1 MIKQDK
7 PQPSARLQTRKE
19 TKSRRSSM
27 VIKVLSF
34 NIQKNKLSKNKK
46 FYLKT
51 LFTEAKY
58 YYNYLIYLSQQY
70 ITDNYGNTV
79 YPHNLFE
86 FNTKSNQILVYEHS
100 TNSYLPYELK
110 FLSSQVKQELL
121 KKIQSSIK
129 SLSKAKSKG
138 RKIGQLKFKSFVN
151 IPFKQFNNS
160 FYLSDNAKK
169 LSLQGNKKSSF
180 HLVRNKNLTKLSK
193 ELNLNHNGQISL
205 KKLID
210 LKIIEIANAE
220 LASSYNKDTY
230 SFNLTVYVNPQYLK
244 TANLFQGTKLS
255 QEHKELIS
263 QLTLGLDAGIASE
276 QTINIGETYASISI
290 NSRNPVHKSQAD
302 KLKKLKHY
310 QRKLNRHIAKSKKYK
325 KLNSNNKN
333 NIIRNNDKGFY
344 TGKFKELKQQI
355 NCIQDNLNNHK
366 TDSIAKITSIY
377 DLFAQITFQDEMVK
391 SWHKNKKMKFS
402 SPIQKGILGK
412 VYAKLKNN
420 YDNENNQTIIN
431 GKIHYKY
438 QKLSRSLRTTK
449 TCICGNVN
457 KDITLKDRVYVCS
470 QCGYE
475 NDRDTHSSYMINH
488 TLNHIKFKK
497 IKLNNIEYQQEEA
510 LGCGIQSKDLDN
522 GKNLILDS
530 NLGQTITSAK
540 TEQAFNIL
548 SSKLKSNNLFI
559 KFNDYSMDKFNQE
572 VSSFRAR

>member
-7 PQPSARLQTRKE
+7 YQPKSSDRIQTRKE
-19 TKSRRSSM
+19 TQSRRSSM

-34 NIQKNKLSKNKK
+34 NIQKNKLSQNKK
-46 FYLKT
+46 YYLKS
-51 LFTEAKY
+51 LFLEAKY

-70 ITDNYGNTV
+70 ITDNYGNTL

-151 IPFKQFNNS
+151 LPFKQFNNS

-169 LSLQGNKKSSF
+169 LALQGNKKSSF

-193 ELNLNHNGQISL
+193 ELKLQDKNQISL

-220 LASSYNKDTY
+220 LASSYKKDNY
-230 SFNLTVYVNPQYLK
+230 KFNLTVYFNPQYLK
-244 TANLFQGTKLS
+244 KANLFQGTKLS
-255 QEHKELIS
+255 VTEHALIS

-290 NSRNPVHKSQAD
+290 NSRNPILKSQAD

-310 QRKLNRHIAKSKKYK
+310 QRKLNRHISKSKKSK
-325 KLNSNNKN
+325 ANNKS
-333 NIIRNNDKGFY
+333 IRNNSTGFY
-344 TGKFKELKQQI
+344 TRKFKELKQQI
-355 NCIQDNLNNHK
+355 NSIQDNLNNHK

-377 DLFAQITFQDEMVK
+377 DLFARITFQDEMVK

-431 GKIHYKY
+431 GKTHYKY

-449 TCICGNVN
+449 TCVCANVN
-457 KDITLKDRVYVCS
+457 QDITLKDRVYVCS
-470 QCGYE
+470 QCGYV
-475 NDRDTHSSYMINH
+475 NDRDTHSSYMINN
-488 TLNHIKFKK
+488 TLNH
-497 IKLNNIEYQQEEA
+497 IKLNNIEYQQENQ
-510 LGCGIQSKDLDN
+510 LGCGMQSKDLDN
-522 GKNLILDS
+522 GKNLILNS

-540 TEQAFNIL
+540 TEQVFNIL

-559 KFNDYSMDKFNQE
+559 KLNFHKTLMDKSNQE
-572 VSSFRAR
+572 ASSFRAR

>member
-7 PQPSARLQTRKE
+7 PKPSDRIQTRKE

-34 NIQKNKLSKNKK
+34 NIQKNKLSKDKK

-51 LFTEAKY
+51 LFLEAKY
-58 YYNYLIYLSQQY
+58 YYNYLIYLSQQSV
-70 ITDNYGNTV
+70 TDNYGNTV
-79 YPHNLFE
+79 YPYNLFE
-86 FNTKSNQILVYEHS
+86 FNTKSNQILVYENS
-100 TNSYLPYELK
+100 SNSYLPYELK

-138 RKIGQLKFKSFVN
+138 RKIGHLKFKSFVN
-151 IPFKQFNNS
+151 LPLKQFNNS
-160 FYLSDNAKK
+160 FYLSDNGKK

-180 HLVRNKNLTKLSK
+180 HLVRNKNLTQLSK
-193 ELNLNHNGQISL
+193 ELNLNFNGQISL

-210 LKIIEIANAE
+210 LNIIEIANAE
-220 LASSYNKDTY
+220 LASSYKKDTY
-230 SFNLTVYVNPQYLK
+230 KFNLTVYFNPQYLK
-244 TANLFQGTKLS
+244 KANLFQGTKLS
-255 QEHKELIS
+255 QEDTSLIS
-263 QLTLGLDAGIASE
+263 QLNLGLDAGIASE
-276 QTINIGETYASISI
+276 QTINIGETFSSISI
-290 NSRNPVHKSQAD
+290 NSRNPVNKAQSN

-310 QRKLNRHIAKSKKYK
+310 QRKLNRHITKSKKHK
-325 KLNSNNKN
+325 KLNKDNNK

-355 NCIQDNLNNHK
+355 NSIQDNLNNHK

-420 YDNENNQTIIN
+420 YDSENNQTINN
-431 GKIHYKY
+431 GKTHYKY
-438 QKLSRSLRTTK
+438 RKLSQSLRTTK
-449 TCICGNVN
+449 TCVCGNVN

-470 QCGYE
+470 QCGYV
-475 NDRDTHSSYMINH
+475 NDRDTHSSYIINH
-488 TLNHIKFKK
+488 TLNHI
-497 IKLNNIEYQQEEA
+497 EYQQEEV
-510 LGCGIQSKDLDN
+510 LGCGMQPKDWGLNKDLMLN
-522 GKNLILDS
+522 S

-540 TEQAFNIL
+540 TEQVFNIL
-548 SSKLKSNNLFI
+548 SSKLKSNNLSI
-559 KFNDYSMDKFNQE
+559 KLNNYITLIDKPNQE
-572 VSSFRAR
+572 ASDFSPR

>member
-7 PQPSARLQTRKE
+7 PSDRIQTRKE

-34 NIQKNKLSKNKK
+34 NIQKNKLSKDKK

-51 LFTEAKY
+51 LFLEAKY
-58 YYNYLIYLSQQY
+58 YYNYLIYLSQQSV
-70 ITDNYGNTV
+70 TDNYGNTV
-79 YPHNLFE
+79 YPYNLFE
-86 FNTKSNQILVYEHS
+86 FNTKSNQILVYENS
-100 TNSYLPYELK
+100 SNSYLPYELK

-129 SLSKAKSKG
+129 SLSKAKTKG
-138 RKIGQLKFKSFVN
+138 RKIGHLKFKSFVN
-151 IPFKQFNNS
+151 LPLKQFNNS
-160 FYLSDNAKK
+160 FYLSDNGKK

-180 HLVRNKNLTKLSK
+180 HLVRNKNLTQLSK
-193 ELNLNHNGQISL
+193 ELNLNFNGQISL

-210 LKIIEIANAE
+210 LNIIEIANAE
-220 LASSYNKDTY
+220 LASSYKKDTY
-230 SFNLTVYVNPQYLK
+230 FFNLTVYFNPQYLK
-244 TANLFQGTKLS
+244 KANLFQGTKLS
-255 QEHKELIS
+255 QEDTSLIS
-263 QLTLGLDAGIASE
+263 QLNLGLDAGIASE
-276 QTINIGETYASISI
+276 QTINIGETFSSISI
-290 NSRNPVHKSQAD
+290 NSRNPVNKAQSN

-310 QRKLNRHIAKSKKYK
+310 QRKLNRHIAKSKKHK
-325 KLNSNNKN
+325 KLNKDNNK

-355 NCIQDNLNNHK
+355 NSIQDNLNNHK

-420 YDNENNQTIIN
+420 YDSENNQTINN
-431 GKIHYKY
+431 GKTHYKY
-438 QKLSRSLRTTK
+438 RKLSQSLRTTK
-449 TCICGNVN
+449 TCVCGNVN

-470 QCGYE
+470 QCGYV
-475 NDRDTHSSYMINH
+475 NDRDTHSSYIINH
-488 TLNHIKFKK
+488 TLNHI
-497 IKLNNIEYQQEEA
+497 EYQQEEV
-510 LGCGIQSKDLDN
+510 LGCGMQPKDWVLNKDLMLN
-522 GKNLILDS
+522 S

-540 TEQAFNIL
+540 TEQVFNIL
-548 SSKLKSNNLFI
+548 SSKLKSNNLSI
-559 KFNDYSMDKFNQE
+559 KLNNYITLIDKPNQE
-572 VSSFRAR
+572 ASDFRPR

>member
-7 PQPSARLQTRKE
+7 PSDRIQTRKE

-46 FYLKT
+46 SYLKT
-51 LFTEAKY
+51 LFLEAKY
-58 YYNYLIYLSQQY
+58 YYNYLIYLSQQSV
-70 ITDNYGNTV
+70 TDNYGNTV
-79 YPHNLFE
+79 YPYNLFE
-86 FNTKSNQILVYEHS
+86 FNTKSNQILVYENS
-100 TNSYLPYELK
+100 SNSYLPYELK

-129 SLSKAKSKG
+129 SLFKAKSKG
-138 RKIGQLKFKSFVN
+138 RKIGHLKFKSFVN
-151 IPFKQFNNS
+151 LPLKQFNNS
-160 FYLSDNAKK
+160 FYLSDNGKK

-180 HLVRNKNLTKLSK
+180 HLVRNKNLTQLSK
-193 ELNLNHNGQISL
+193 ELNLNFNGQISL

-210 LKIIEIANAE
+210 LNIIEIANAE
-220 LASSYNKDTY
+220 LASSYKKDTY
-230 SFNLTVYVNPQYLK
+230 FFNLTVYFNPQYLK
-244 TANLFQGTKLS
+244 KANLFQGTKLS
-255 QEHKELIS
+255 QEDTSLIS
-263 QLTLGLDAGIASE
+263 QLNLGLDAGIASE
-276 QTINIGETYASISI
+276 QTINIGETFSSISI
-290 NSRNPVHKSQAD
+290 NSRNPVNKAQSN

-310 QRKLNRHIAKSKKYK
+310 QRKLNRHIAKSKKHK
-325 KLNSNNKN
+325 KLNKDNNK

-355 NCIQDNLNNHK
+355 NSIQDNLNNHK

-420 YDNENNQTIIN
+420 YDSENNQTINN
-431 GKIHYKY
+431 GKTHYKY
-438 QKLSRSLRTTK
+438 RKLSQSLRTTK
-449 TCICGNVN
+449 TCVCGTVN

-470 QCGYE
+470 QCGYV
-475 NDRDTHSSYMINH
+475 NDRDTHSSYIINH
-488 TLNHIKFKK
+488 TLNHI
-497 IKLNNIEYQQEEA
+497 EYQQEEV
-510 LGCGIQSKDLDN
+510 LGCGMQPKDWGLNKDLMLN
-522 GKNLILDS
+522 S

-540 TEQAFNIL
+540 TEQVFNIL
-548 SSKLKSNNLFI
+548 SSKLKSNNLSI
-559 KFNDYSMDKFNQE
+559 KLNNYITLIDKPNQE
-572 VSSFRAR
+572 ASDFRPR

>member
-7 PQPSARLQTRKE
+7 PSDRIQTRKE

-34 NIQKNKLSKNKK
+34 NIQKNKLSKDKK

-51 LFTEAKY
+51 LFLEAKY
-58 YYNYLIYLSQQY
+58 YYNYLIYLSQQSV
-70 ITDNYGNTV
+70 TDNYGNTV
-79 YPHNLFE
+79 YPYNLFE
-86 FNTKSNQILVYEHS
+86 FNTKSNQILVYENS
-100 TNSYLPYELK
+100 SNSYLPYELK

-129 SLSKAKSKG
+129 SLSKAKTKG
-138 RKIGQLKFKSFVN
+138 RKIGHLKFKSFVN
-151 IPFKQFNNS
+151 LPLKQFNNS
-160 FYLSDNAKK
+160 FYLSDNGKK

-180 HLVRNKNLTKLSK
+180 HLVRNKNLTQLSK
-193 ELNLNHNGQISL
+193 ELNLNFNGQISL

-210 LKIIEIANAE
+210 LNIIEIANAE
-220 LASSYNKDTY
+220 LASSYKKDTY
-230 SFNLTVYVNPQYLK
+230 FFNLTVYFNPQYLK
-244 TANLFQGTKLS
+244 KANLFQGTKLS
-255 QEHKELIS
+255 QEDTSLIS
-263 QLTLGLDAGIASE
+263 QLNLGLDAGIASE
-276 QTINIGETYASISI
+276 QTINIGETFSSISI
-290 NSRNPVHKSQAD
+290 NSRNPVNKAQSN

-310 QRKLNRHIAKSKKYK
+310 QRKLNRHIAKSKKHK
-325 KLNSNNKN
+325 KLNKDNNK

-355 NCIQDNLNNHK
+355 NSIQDNLNNHK

-420 YDNENNQTIIN
+420 YDSENNQTINN
-431 GKIHYKY
+431 GKTHYKY
-438 QKLSRSLRTTK
+438 RKLSQSLRTTK
-449 TCICGNVN
+449 TCVCGNVN

-470 QCGYE
+470 QCGYV
-475 NDRDTHSSYMINH
+475 NDRDTHSSYIINH
-488 TLNHIKFKK
+488 TLNHI
-497 IKLNNIEYQQEEA
+497 EYQQEEV
-510 LGCGIQSKDLDN
+510 LGCGMQPKDWVLNKDLMLN
-522 GKNLILDS
+522 S

-548 SSKLKSNNLFI
+548 SSKLKSNNLSI
-559 KFNDYSMDKFNQE
+559 KLNNYITLMDKPNQE
-572 VSSFRAR
+572 ASDFRPR

>member
-7 PQPSARLQTRKE
+7 PSDRIQTRKE

-34 NIQKNKLSKNKK
+34 NIQKNKLSKDKK

-51 LFTEAKY
+51 LFLEAKY
-58 YYNYLIYLSQQY
+58 YYNYLIYLSQQSV
-70 ITDNYGNTV
+70 TDNYGNTV
-79 YPHNLFE
+79 YPNNLFD

-100 TNSYLPYELK
+100 SNSYLPYELK

-129 SLSKAKSKG
+129 SLSKAKTKG

-151 IPFKQFNNS
+151 LPFKQFNNS

-180 HLVRNKNLTKLSK
+180 HLVRNKNLSQLSK
-193 ELNLNHNGQISL
+193 ELKLQDKNQISL

-220 LASSYNKDTY
+220 LASSYKKDNY
-230 SFNLTVYVNPQYLK
+230 KFNLTVYFNPQYLK
-244 TANLFQGTKLS
+244 KANLFQGTKLS
-255 QEHKELIS
+255 VTDHALIS

-290 NSRNPVHKSQAD
+290 NSRNPVNKAQSN

-310 QRKLNRHIAKSKKYK
+310 QRKLNRHIAKSKKHK
-325 KLNSNNKN
+325 KLNKDNNKN
-333 NIIRNNDKGFY
+333 NIRNNDKGFY

-355 NCIQDNLNNHK
+355 NFIQDNLNNHK

-377 DLFAQITFQDEMVK
+377 DLFAKITFQDEMVK

-431 GKIHYKY
+431 GKTHYKY

-449 TCICGNVN
+449 TCVCGNVN
-457 KDITLKDRVYVCS
+457 QDITLKDRVYVCS

-475 NDRDTHSSYMINH
+475 NDRDTHSSYMINN
-488 TLNHIKFKK
+488 TLNHIEYNLKDNTN
-497 IKLNNIEYQQEEA
+497 LEYQQEEA
-510 LGCGIQSKDLDN
+510 LGCGMQSKDWDLKKD
-522 GKNLILDS
+522 LILNS

-540 TEQAFNIL
+540 TEQVFNIL

-559 KFNDYSMDKFNQE
+559 KLNNYSMDKSNQE
-572 VSSFRAR
+572 ASSFRAR

>member
-7 PQPSARLQTRKE
+7 PSDRIQTRKE

-34 NIQKNKLSKNKK
+34 NIQKNKLSKDKK

-51 LFTEAKY
+51 LFLEAKY
-58 YYNYLIYLSQQY
+58 YYNYLIYLSQQSV
-70 ITDNYGNTV
+70 TDNYGNTV
-79 YPHNLFE
+79 YPYNLFE
-86 FNTKSNQILVYEHS
+86 FNTKSNQILVYENS
-100 TNSYLPYELK
+100 SNSYLPYELK

-129 SLSKAKSKG
+129 SLSKAKTKG
-138 RKIGQLKFKSFVN
+138 RKIGHLKFKSFVN
-151 IPFKQFNNS
+151 LPLKQFNNS
-160 FYLSDNAKK
+160 FYLSDNGKK

-180 HLVRNKNLTKLSK
+180 HLVRNKNLTQLSK
-193 ELNLNHNGQISL
+193 ELNLNFNGQISL

-220 LASSYNKDTY
+220 LASSYKKDTY
-230 SFNLTVYVNPQYLK
+230 FFNLTVYFNPQYLK
-244 TANLFQGTKLS
+244 KANLFQGTKLS
-255 QEHKELIS
+255 QEDTSLIS
-263 QLTLGLDAGIASE
+263 QLNLGLDAGIASE
-276 QTINIGETYASISI
+276 QTINIGETFSSISI
-290 NSRNPVHKSQAD
+290 NSRNPVNKAQSN

-310 QRKLNRHIAKSKKYK
+310 QRKLNRHIAKSKKHK
-325 KLNSNNKN
+325 KLNKDNNK

-355 NCIQDNLNNHK
+355 NSIQDNLNNHK

-420 YDNENNQTIIN
+420 YDSENNQTINN
-431 GKIHYKY
+431 GKTHYKY
-438 QKLSRSLRTTK
+438 RKLSQSLRTTK
-449 TCICGNVN
+449 TCVCGNVN

-470 QCGYE
+470 QCGYV
-475 NDRDTHSSYMINH
+475 NDRDTHSSYIINH
-488 TLNHIKFKK
+488 TLNHI
-497 IKLNNIEYQQEEA
+497 EYQQEEV
-510 LGCGIQSKDLDN
+510 LGCGMQPKDWGLNKDL
-522 GKNLILDS
+522 ILNS

-540 TEQAFNIL
+540 TEQVFNIL
-548 SSKLKSNNLFI
+548 SSKLKSNNLSI
-559 KFNDYSMDKFNQE
+559 KLNNYITLIDKPNQE
-572 VSSFRAR
+572 ASDFRPR

>member
-7 PQPSARLQTRKE
+7 PSDRIQTRKE

-46 FYLKT
+46 SYLKT
-51 LFTEAKY
+51 LFLEAKY
-58 YYNYLIYLSQQY
+58 YYNYLIYLSQQSV
-70 ITDNYGNTV
+70 TDNYGNTV
-79 YPHNLFE
+79 YPYNLFE
-86 FNTKSNQILVYEHS
+86 FNTKSNQILVYENS
-100 TNSYLPYELK
+100 SNSYLPYELK

-129 SLSKAKSKG
+129 SLSKAKTKG
-138 RKIGQLKFKSFVN
+138 RKIGHLKFKSFVN
-151 IPFKQFNNS
+151 LPLKQFNNS
-160 FYLSDNAKK
+160 FYLSDNGKK

-180 HLVRNKNLTKLSK
+180 HLVRNKNLTQLSK
-193 ELNLNHNGQISL
+193 ELNLNFNSQISL

-210 LKIIEIANAE
+210 LNIIEIANAE
-220 LASSYNKDTY
+220 LASSYKKDTY
-230 SFNLTVYVNPQYLK
+230 KFNLTVYFNPQYLK
-244 TANLFQGTKLS
+244 KANLFQGTKLS
-255 QEHKELIS
+255 QEDTSLIS
-263 QLTLGLDAGIASE
+263 QLNLGLDAGIASE
-276 QTINIGETYASISI
+276 QTINIGETFSSISI
-290 NSRNPVHKSQAD
+290 NSRNPVNKAQSN

-310 QRKLNRHIAKSKKYK
+310 QRKLNRHIAKSKKHK
-325 KLNSNNKN
+325 KLNKDNNK

-355 NCIQDNLNNHK
+355 NSIQDNLNNHK

-420 YDNENNQTIIN
+420 YDSENNQTINN
-431 GKIHYKY
+431 GKTHYKY
-438 QKLSRSLRTTK
+438 RKLSQSLRTTK
-449 TCICGNVN
+449 TCVCGNVN

-470 QCGYE
+470 QCGYV
-475 NDRDTHSSYMINH
+475 NDRDTHSSYIINH
-488 TLNHIKFKK
+488 TLNHI
-497 IKLNNIEYQQEEA
+497 EYQQEEV
-510 LGCGIQSKDLDN
+510 LGCGMQPKDWGLNKDLMLN
-522 GKNLILDS
+522 S

-540 TEQAFNIL
+540 TEQVFNIL
-548 SSKLKSNNLFI
+548 SSKLKSNNLSI
-559 KFNDYSMDKFNQE
+559 KLNNYITLIDKPNQE
-572 VSSFRAR
+572 ASDFRPR

>member
-7 PQPSARLQTRKE
+7 PSDRIQTRKE

-34 NIQKNKLSKNKK
+34 NIQKNKLSKDKK

-51 LFTEAKY
+51 LFLEAKY
-58 YYNYLIYLSQQY
+58 YYNYLIYLSQQSV
-70 ITDNYGNTV
+70 TDNYGNTV
-79 YPHNLFE
+79 YPYNLFE
-86 FNTKSNQILVYEHS
+86 FNTKSNQILVYENS
-100 TNSYLPYELK
+100 SNSYLPYELK

-138 RKIGQLKFKSFVN
+138 RKIGHLKFKSFVN
-151 IPFKQFNNS
+151 LPLKQFNNS
-160 FYLSDNAKK
+160 FYLSDNGKK

-180 HLVRNKNLTKLSK
+180 HLVRNKNLTQLSK
-193 ELNLNHNGQISL
+193 ELNLNFNGQISL

-220 LASSYNKDTY
+220 LASSYKKDTY
-230 SFNLTVYVNPQYLK
+230 FFNLTVYFNPQYLK
-244 TANLFQGTKLS
+244 KANLFQGTKLS
-255 QEHKELIS
+255 QEDTSLIS
-263 QLTLGLDAGIASE
+263 QLNLGLDAGIASE
-276 QTINIGETYASISI
+276 QTINIGETFSSISI
-290 NSRNPVHKSQAD
+290 NSRNPVNKAQSN

-310 QRKLNRHIAKSKKYK
+310 QRKLNRHIAKSKKHK
-325 KLNSNNKN
+325 KLNKDNNK

-355 NCIQDNLNNHK
+355 NSIQDNLNNHK

-420 YDNENNQTIIN
+420 YDSENNQTINN
-431 GKIHYKY
+431 GKTHYKY
-438 QKLSRSLRTTK
+438 RKLSQSLRTTK
-449 TCICGNVN
+449 TCVCGNVN

-470 QCGYE
+470 QCGYV
-475 NDRDTHSSYMINH
+475 NDRDTHSSYIINH
-488 TLNHIKFKK
+488 TLNHI
-497 IKLNNIEYQQEEA
+497 EYQQEEV
-510 LGCGIQSKDLDN
+510 LGCGMQPKDWGLNKDLMLN
-522 GKNLILDS
+522 S

-540 TEQAFNIL
+540 TEQVFNIL
-548 SSKLKSNNLFI
+548 SSKLKSNNLSI
-559 KFNDYSMDKFNQE
+559 KLNNYITLIDKPNQE
-572 VSSFRAR
+572 ASDFRPR

>member
-7 PQPSARLQTRKE
+7 PSDRIQTRKE

-34 NIQKNKLSKNKK
+34 NIQKNKLSKDKK

-51 LFTEAKY
+51 LFLEAKY
-58 YYNYLIYLSQQY
+58 YYNYLIYLSQQSV
-70 ITDNYGNTV
+70 TDNYGNTV
-79 YPHNLFE
+79 YPYNLFE
-86 FNTKSNQILVYEHS
+86 FNTKSNQILVYENS
-100 TNSYLPYELK
+100 SNSYLPYELK

-129 SLSKAKSKG
+129 SLSKAKTKG
-138 RKIGQLKFKSFVN
+138 RKIGHLKFKSFVN
-151 IPFKQFNNS
+151 LPLKQFNNS
-160 FYLSDNAKK
+160 FYLSDNGKK

-180 HLVRNKNLTKLSK
+180 HLVRNKNLTQLSK
-193 ELNLNHNGQISL
+193 ELNLNFNGQISL

-210 LKIIEIANAE
+210 LNIIEIANAE
-220 LASSYNKDTY
+220 LASSYKKDTY
-230 SFNLTVYVNPQYLK
+230 FFNLTVYFNPQYLK
-244 TANLFQGTKLS
+244 KANLFQGTKLS
-255 QEHKELIS
+255 QEDTSLIS
-263 QLTLGLDAGIASE
+263 QLNLGLDAGIASE
-276 QTINIGETYASISI
+276 QTINIGETFSSISI
-290 NSRNPVHKSQAD
+290 NSRNPVNKAQSN

-310 QRKLNRHIAKSKKYK
+310 QRKLNRHIAKSKKHK
-325 KLNSNNKN
+325 KLNKDNNK

-355 NCIQDNLNNHK
+355 NSIQDNLNNHK

-420 YDNENNQTIIN
+420 YDSENNQTINN
-431 GKIHYKY
+431 GKTHYKY
-438 QKLSRSLRTTK
+438 RKLSQSLRTTK
-449 TCICGNVN
+449 TCVCGNVN

-470 QCGYE
+470 QCGYV
-475 NDRDTHSSYMINH
+475 NDRDTHSSYIINH
-488 TLNHIKFKK
+488 TLNHI
-497 IKLNNIEYQQEEA
+497 EYQQEEV
-510 LGCGIQSKDLDN
+510 LGCGMQPKDWGLNKDLMLN
-522 GKNLILDS
+522 S

-540 TEQAFNIL
+540 TEQVFNIL
-548 SSKLKSNNLFI
+548 SSKLKSNNLSI
-559 KFNDYSMDKFNQE
+559 KLNNYIALIDKPNQE
-572 VSSFRAR
+572 ASDFRPR

>member
-7 PQPSARLQTRKE
+7 PSDRIQTRKE

-34 NIQKNKLSKNKK
+34 NIQKNKLSKDKK

-51 LFTEAKY
+51 LFLEAKY
-58 YYNYLIYLSQQY
+58 YYNYLIYLSQQSV
-70 ITDNYGNTV
+70 TDNYGNTV
-79 YPHNLFE
+79 YPYNLFE
-86 FNTKSNQILVYEHS
+86 FNTKSNQILVYENS
-100 TNSYLPYELK
+100 SNSYLPYELK

-129 SLSKAKSKG
+129 SLSKAKTKG
-138 RKIGQLKFKSFVN
+138 RKIGHLKFKSFVN
-151 IPFKQFNNS
+151 LPLKQFNNS
-160 FYLSDNAKK
+160 FYLSDNGKK

-180 HLVRNKNLTKLSK
+180 HLVRNKNLTQLSK
-193 ELNLNHNGQISL
+193 ELNLNFNGQISL

-210 LKIIEIANAE
+210 LNIIEIANAE
-220 LASSYNKDTY
+220 LASSYKKDTY
-230 SFNLTVYVNPQYLK
+230 FFNLTVYFNPQYLK
-244 TANLFQGTKLS
+244 KANLFQGTKLS
-255 QEHKELIS
+255 QEDTSLIS
-263 QLTLGLDAGIASE
+263 QLNLGLDAGIASE
-276 QTINIGETYASISI
+276 QTINIGETFSSISI
-290 NSRNPVHKSQAD
+290 NSRNPVNKAQSN

-310 QRKLNRHIAKSKKYK
+310 QRKLNRHIAKSKKHK
-325 KLNSNNKN
+325 KLNKDNNK

-355 NCIQDNLNNHK
+355 NSIQDNLNNHK

-420 YDNENNQTIIN
+420 YDSENNQTINN
-431 GKIHYKY
+431 GKTHYKY
-438 QKLSRSLRTTK
+438 RKLSQSLRTTK
-449 TCICGNVN
+449 TCVCGNVN

-470 QCGYE
+470 QCGYV
-475 NDRDTHSSYMINH
+475 NDRDTHSSYIINH
-488 TLNHIKFKK
+488 TLNHI
-497 IKLNNIEYQQEEA
+497 EYQQEEV
-510 LGCGIQSKDLDN
+510 LGCGIQSKDFELNKD
-522 GKNLILDS
+522 LILDS
-530 NLGQTITSAK
+530 NLGKTITSTK
-540 TEQAFNIL
+540 TEQVFNIL

-559 KFNDYSMDKFNQE
+559 KLNFYESLIGKSNQE
-572 VSSFRAR
+572 ASA

>member
-7 PQPSARLQTRKE
+7 PSDRIQTRKE

-34 NIQKNKLSKNKK
+34 NIQKNKLSKDKK

-51 LFTEAKY
+51 LFLEAKY
-58 YYNYLIYLSQQY
+58 YYNYLIYLSQQSV
-70 ITDNYGNTV
+70 TDNYGNTV
-79 YPHNLFE
+79 YPYNLFE
-86 FNTKSNQILVYEHS
+86 FNTKSNQILVYENS
-100 TNSYLPYELK
+100 SNSYLLYELK

-129 SLSKAKSKG
+129 SLSKAKTKG
-138 RKIGQLKFKSFVN
+138 RKIGHLKFKSFVN
-151 IPFKQFNNS
+151 LPLKQFNNS
-160 FYLSDNAKK
+160 FYLSDNGKK

-180 HLVRNKNLTKLSK
+180 HLVRNKNLTQLSK
-193 ELNLNHNGQISL
+193 ELNLNFNGQISL

-210 LKIIEIANAE
+210 LNIIEIANAE
-220 LASSYNKDTY
+220 LASSYKKDTY
-230 SFNLTVYVNPQYLK
+230 FFNLTVYFNPQYLK
-244 TANLFQGTKLS
+244 KANLFQGTKLS
-255 QEHKELIS
+255 QEDTSLIS
-263 QLTLGLDAGIASE
+263 QLNLGLDAGIASE
-276 QTINIGETYASISI
+276 QTINIGETFSSISI
-290 NSRNPVHKSQAD
+290 NSRNPVNKAQSN

-310 QRKLNRHIAKSKKYK
+310 QRKLNRHIAKSKKHK
-325 KLNSNNKN
+325 KLNKDNNK

-355 NCIQDNLNNHK
+355 NSIQDNLNNHK

-420 YDNENNQTIIN
+420 YDSENNQTINN
-431 GKIHYKY
+431 GKTHYKY
-438 QKLSRSLRTTK
+438 RKLSQSLRTTK
-449 TCICGNVN
+449 TCVCGNVN

-470 QCGYE
+470 QCGYV
-475 NDRDTHSSYMINH
+475 NDRDTHSSYIINH
-488 TLNHIKFKK
+488 TLNHI
-497 IKLNNIEYQQEEA
+497 EYQQEEV
-510 LGCGIQSKDLDN
+510 LGCGMQPKDCGLNKDLMLN
-522 GKNLILDS
+522 S

-540 TEQAFNIL
+540 TEQVFNIL
-548 SSKLKSNNLFI
+548 SSKLKSNNLSI
-559 KFNDYSMDKFNQE
+559 KLNNYITLIDKPNQE
-572 VSSFRAR
+572 ASDFRPR

>member
-7 PQPSARLQTRKE
+7 PSDRIQTRKE

-34 NIQKNKLSKNKK
+34 NIQKNKLSKDKK

-51 LFTEAKY
+51 LFLEAKY
-58 YYNYLIYLSQQY
+58 YYNYLIYLSQQSV
-70 ITDNYGNTV
+70 TDNYGNTV
-79 YPHNLFE
+79 YPYNLFE
-86 FNTKSNQILVYEHS
+86 FNTKSNQILVYENS
-100 TNSYLPYELK
+100 SNSYLPYELK

-129 SLSKAKSKG
+129 SLSKAKTKG
-138 RKIGQLKFKSFVN
+138 RKIGHLKFKSFVN
-151 IPFKQFNNS
+151 LPLKQFNNS
-160 FYLSDNAKK
+160 FYLSDNGKK

-180 HLVRNKNLTKLSK
+180 HLVRNKNLTQLSK
-193 ELNLNHNGQISL
+193 ELNLNFNGQISL

-210 LKIIEIANAE
+210 LNIIEIANAE
-220 LASSYNKDTY
+220 LASNYKKDTY
-230 SFNLTVYVNPQYLK
+230 FFNLTVYFNPQYLK
-244 TANLFQGTKLS
+244 KANLFQGTKLS
-255 QEHKELIS
+255 QEDTSLIS
-263 QLTLGLDAGIASE
+263 QLNLGLDAGIASE
-276 QTINIGETYASISI
+276 QTINIGETFSSISI
-290 NSRNPVHKSQAD
+290 NSRNPVNKAQSN

-310 QRKLNRHIAKSKKYK
+310 QRKLNRHIAKSKKHK
-325 KLNSNNKN
+325 KLNKDNNK

-355 NCIQDNLNNHK
+355 NSIQDNLNNHK

-420 YDNENNQTIIN
+420 YDSENNQTINN
-431 GKIHYKY
+431 GKTHYKY
-438 QKLSRSLRTTK
+438 RKLSQSLRTTQ
-449 TCICGNVN
+449 TCVCGNVN

-470 QCGYE
+470 QCGYV
-475 NDRDTHSSYMINH
+475 NDRDTHSSYIINY
-488 TLNHIKFKK
+488 TLNH
-497 IKLNNIEYQQEEA
+497 IEYQQEEV
-510 LGCGIQSKDLDN
+510 LGCGMQPKDWVLNKDLMLN
-522 GKNLILDS
+522 S

-540 TEQAFNIL
+540 TEQVFNIL
-548 SSKLKSNNLFI
+548 SSKLKSNNLSI
-559 KFNDYSMDKFNQE
+559 KLNNYIALIDKPNQE
-572 VSSFRAR
+572 ASDFRPR

>member
-1 MIKQDK
+1 MINKDK
-7 PQPSARLQTRKE
+7 PQPSARNQSRKE
-19 TKSRRSSM
+19 TKARRSSM

-34 NIQKNKLSKNKK
+34 NIQKNKLSQEKRI
-46 FYLKT
+46 YLKT
-51 LFTEAKY
+51 LFLEAKY
-58 YYNYLIYLSQQY
+58 YYNYLIHLSQQS

-79 YPHNLFE
+79 YPNNLFE
-86 FNTKSNQILVYEHS
+86 FNTKSNGILVYEHS

-129 SLSKAKSKG
+129 SLSKAKSNG
-138 RKIGQLKFKSFVN
+138 RKIGQLKYKYFVN
-151 IPFKQFNNS
+151 IPLKQFNNS
-160 FYLSDNAKK
+160 FYLSDNGKK

-180 HLVRNKNLTKLSK
+180 HLVRNKNLTQLSK
-193 ELNLNHNGQISL
+193 ELNLNFNGQISL

-220 LASSYNKDTY
+220 LASSYKKDTY
-230 SFNLTVYVNPQYLK
+230 SFNLTVYFNPQYLK
-244 TANLFQGTKLS
+244 KANLFQGTKLS
-255 QEHKELIS
+255 QEDHTLIS

-276 QTINIGETYASISI
+276 QTINIGETYSSIEI
-290 NSRNPVHKSQAD
+290 NSRNPVNKAQAN

-310 QRKLNRHIAKSKKYK
+310 QRKLNRHIAKSKKNK
-325 KLNSNNKN
+325 KLNKDSNKN
-333 NIIRNNDKGFY
+333 NIICNNNKGFY

-355 NCIQDNLNNHK
+355 NSIQDNLSNHK

-377 DLFAQITFQDEMVK
+377 DLFKQTTFQDEMVK

-420 YDNENNQTIIN
+420 YDSENNQTINN

-438 QKLSRSLRTTK
+438 RKLSRSLRTTK
-449 TCICGNVN
+449 TCICGIVN

-470 QCGYE
+470 QCGYV
-475 NDRDTHSSYMINH
+475 NDRDTHSSYIINH
-488 TLNHIKFKK
+488 TLNHI
-497 IKLNNIEYQQEEA
+497 EYQQEKP
-510 LGCGIQSKDLDN
+510 LGCGLQSKDFELNKD
-522 GKNLILDS
+522 LILDS
-530 NLGQTITSAK
+530 NLGKTITSTK
-540 TEQAFNIL
+540 TEQVFNIL

-559 KFNDYSMDKFNQE
+559 KLNFYESLIGKSNQE
-572 VSSFRAR
+572 ASDFSPR

>member
-7 PQPSARLQTRKE
+7 PSDRIQTRKE

-34 NIQKNKLSKNKK
+34 NIQKNKLSKDKK

-51 LFTEAKY
+51 LFLEAKY
-58 YYNYLIYLSQQY
+58 YYNYLIYLSQQSV
-70 ITDNYGNTV
+70 TDNYGNTV
-79 YPHNLFE
+79 YPYNLFE
-86 FNTKSNQILVYEHS
+86 FNTKSNQILVYENS
-100 TNSYLPYELK
+100 SNSYLPYELK

-129 SLSKAKSKG
+129 SLSKAKTKG
-138 RKIGQLKFKSFVN
+138 RKIGHLKFKSFVN
-151 IPFKQFNNS
+151 LPLKQFNNS
-160 FYLSDNAKK
+160 FYLSDNGKK

-180 HLVRNKNLTKLSK
+180 HLVRNKNLTQLSK
-193 ELNLNHNGQISL
+193 ELNLNRNGQISL

-220 LASSYNKDTY
+220 LASSYKKDTY
-230 SFNLTVYVNPQYLK
+230 FFNLTVYFNPQYLK
-244 TANLFQGTKLS
+244 KANLFQGTKLS
-255 QEHKELIS
+255 QEDTSLIS
-263 QLTLGLDAGIASE
+263 QLNLGLDAGIASE
-276 QTINIGETYASISI
+276 QTINIGETFSSISI
-290 NSRNPVHKSQAD
+290 NSRNPVNKAQSN

-310 QRKLNRHIAKSKKYK
+310 QRKLNRHIAKSKKHK
-325 KLNSNNKN
+325 KLNKDNNK

-355 NCIQDNLNNHK
+355 NSIQDNLNNHK

-420 YDNENNQTIIN
+420 YDSENNQTINN
-431 GKIHYKY
+431 GKTHYKY
-438 QKLSRSLRTTK
+438 RKLSQSLRTTK
-449 TCICGNVN
+449 TCVCGNVN

-470 QCGYE
+470 QCGYV
-475 NDRDTHSSYMINH
+475 NDRDTHSSYIINH
-488 TLNHIKFKK
+488 TLNHI
-497 IKLNNIEYQQEEA
+497 EYQQEEV
-510 LGCGIQSKDLDN
+510 LGCGMQPKDWGLNKDLMLN
-522 GKNLILDS
+522 S

-540 TEQAFNIL
+540 TEQVFNIL
-548 SSKLKSNNLFI
+548 SSKLKSNNLSI
-559 KFNDYSMDKFNQE
+559 KLNNYIALIDKPNQE
-572 VSSFRAR
+572 ASDFRPR

>member
-7 PQPSARLQTRKE
+7 PSDRIQTRKE

-34 NIQKNKLSKNKK
+34 NIQKNKLSKDKK

-51 LFTEAKY
+51 LFLEAKY
-58 YYNYLIYLSQQY
+58 YYNYLIYLSQQSV
-70 ITDNYGNTV
+70 TDNYGNTV
-79 YPHNLFE
+79 YPYNLFE
-86 FNTKSNQILVYEHS
+86 FNTKSNQILVYENS
-100 TNSYLPYELK
+100 SNSYLPYELK

-129 SLSKAKSKG
+129 SLSKAKTKG
-138 RKIGQLKFKSFVN
+138 RKIGHLKFKSFVN
-151 IPFKQFNNS
+151 LPLKQFNNS
-160 FYLSDNAKK
+160 FYLSDNGKK

-180 HLVRNKNLTKLSK
+180 HLVRNKNLTQLSK
-193 ELNLNHNGQISL
+193 ELNLNFNGQISL

-210 LKIIEIANAE
+210 LNIIEIANAE
-220 LASSYNKDTY
+220 LASSYKKDTY
-230 SFNLTVYVNPQYLK
+230 FFNLTVYFNPQYLK
-244 TANLFQGTKLS
+244 KANLFQGTKLS
-255 QEHKELIS
+255 QEDTSLIS
-263 QLTLGLDAGIASE
+263 QLNLGLDAGIASE
-276 QTINIGETYASISI
+276 QTINIGETFSSISI
-290 NSRNPVHKSQAD
+290 NSRNPVNKAQSN

-310 QRKLNRHIAKSKKYK
+310 QRKLNRHIAKSKKHK
-325 KLNSNNKN
+325 KLNKDNNK

-355 NCIQDNLNNHK
+355 NSIQDNLNNHK

-420 YDNENNQTIIN
+420 YDSENNQTINN
-431 GKIHYKY
+431 GKTHYKY
-438 QKLSRSLRTTK
+438 RKLSQSLRTTK
-449 TCICGNVN
+449 TCVCGNVN

-470 QCGYE
+470 QCWYV
-475 NDRDTHSSYMINH
+475 NDRDTHSSYIINH
-488 TLNHIKFKK
+488 TLNHI
-497 IKLNNIEYQQEEA
+497 EYQQEEV
-510 LGCGIQSKDLDN
+510 LGCGMQPKDWGLNKDLMLN
-522 GKNLILDS
+522 S

-540 TEQAFNIL
+540 TEQVFNIL
-548 SSKLKSNNLFI
+548 SSKLKSNNLSI
-559 KFNDYSMDKFNQE
+559 KLNNYITLMDKPNQE
-572 VSSFRAR
+572 ASDFRPR

>member
-7 PQPSARLQTRKE
+7 PSDRIQTRKE

-34 NIQKNKLSKNKK
+34 NIQKNKLSKDKK

-51 LFTEAKY
+51 LFLEAKY
-58 YYNYLIYLSQQY
+58 YYNYLIYLSQQSV
-70 ITDNYGNTV
+70 TDNYGNTV
-79 YPHNLFE
+79 YPYNLFE
-86 FNTKSNQILVYEHS
+86 FNTKSNQILVYENS
-100 TNSYLPYELK
+100 SNSYLPYELK

-129 SLSKAKSKG
+129 SLSKAKTKG
-138 RKIGQLKFKSFVN
+138 RKIGHLKFKSFVN
-151 IPFKQFNNS
+151 LPLKQFNNS
-160 FYLSDNAKK
+160 FYLSDNGKK

-180 HLVRNKNLTKLSK
+180 HLVRNKNLTQLSK
-193 ELNLNHNGQISL
+193 ELNLNFNGQISL

-210 LKIIEIANAE
+210 LNIIEIANAE
-220 LASSYNKDTY
+220 LASSYKKDTY
-230 SFNLTVYVNPQYLK
+230 FFNLTVYFNPQYLK
-244 TANLFQGTKLS
+244 KANLFQGTKLS
-255 QEHKELIS
+255 QEDTSLIS
-263 QLTLGLDAGIASE
+263 QLNLGLDAGIASE
-276 QTINIGETYASISI
+276 QTINIGETFSSISI
-290 NSRNPVHKSQAD
+290 NSRNPVNKAQSN

-310 QRKLNRHIAKSKKYK
+310 QRKLNRHIAKSKKHK
-325 KLNSNNKN
+325 KLNKDNNK

-355 NCIQDNLNNHK
+355 NSIQDNLNNHK

-420 YDNENNQTIIN
+420 YDSENNQTINN
-431 GKIHYKY
+431 GKTHYKY
-438 QKLSRSLRTTK
+438 RKLSQSLRTTK
-449 TCICGNVN
+449 TCVCGNVN

-470 QCGYE
+470 QCGYVT
-475 NDRDTHSSYMINH
+475 DRDTHSSYIINH
-488 TLNHIKFKK
+488 TLNHI
-497 IKLNNIEYQQEEA
+497 EYQQEEV
-510 LGCGIQSKDLDN
+510 LGCGMQPKDWGLNKDLMLN
-522 GKNLILDS
+522 S

-540 TEQAFNIL
+540 TEQVFNIL
-548 SSKLKSNNLFI
+548 SSKLKSNNLSI
-559 KFNDYSMDKFNQE
+559 KLNNYITLMDKPNQE
-572 VSSFRAR
+572 ASDFRPR

>member
-7 PQPSARLQTRKE
+7 PSDRIQTRKE

-34 NIQKNKLSKNKK
+34 NIQKNKLSKDKK

-51 LFTEAKY
+51 LFLEAKY
-58 YYNYLIYLSQQY
+58 YYNYLIYLSQQSV
-70 ITDNYGNTV
+70 TDNYGNTV
-79 YPHNLFE
+79 YPYNLFE
-86 FNTKSNQILVYEHS
+86 FNTKSNQILVYENS
-100 TNSYLPYELK
+100 SNSYLPYELK

-129 SLSKAKSKG
+129 SLSKAKTKG
-138 RKIGQLKFKSFVN
+138 RKIGRLKFKSFVN
-151 IPFKQFNNS
+151 LHLKQFNNS
-160 FYLSDNAKK
+160 FYLSDNGKK

-180 HLVRNKNLTKLSK
+180 HLVRNKNLTQLSK
-193 ELNLNHNGQISL
+193 ELNLNFNGQISL

-210 LKIIEIANAE
+210 LNIIEIANAE
-220 LASSYNKDTY
+220 LASSYKKDTY
-230 SFNLTVYVNPQYLK
+230 SFNLTVYFNPQYLK
-244 TANLFQGTKLS
+244 KANLFQGTKLS
-255 QEHKELIS
+255 QEDTSLIS
-263 QLTLGLDAGIASE
+263 QLNLGLDAGIASE
-276 QTINIGETYASISI
+276 QTINIGETFSSISI
-290 NSRNPVHKSQAD
+290 NSRNPVNKAQSN

-310 QRKLNRHIAKSKKYK
+310 QRKLNRHIAKSKKHK
-325 KLNSNNKN
+325 KLNKDNNK

-355 NCIQDNLNNHK
+355 NSIQDNLNNHK

-420 YDNENNQTIIN
+420 YDSENNQTINN
-431 GKIHYKY
+431 GKTHYKY
-438 QKLSRSLRTTK
+438 RKLSQSLRTTK
-449 TCICGNVN
+449 TCVCENVN

-470 QCGYE
+470 QCGYV
-475 NDRDTHSSYMINH
+475 NDRDTHSSYIINH
-488 TLNHIKFKK
+488 TLNHI
-497 IKLNNIEYQQEEA
+497 EYQQEEV
-510 LGCGIQSKDLDN
+510 LGCGMQPKDCGLNKDLMLN
-522 GKNLILDS
+522 S

-540 TEQAFNIL
+540 TEQVFNIL
-548 SSKLKSNNLFI
+548 SSKLKSNNLSI
-559 KFNDYSMDKFNQE
+559 KLNNYITLIDKPNQE
-572 VSSFRAR
+572 ASDFRPR

>member
-7 PQPSARLQTRKE
+7 PSDRIQTRKE

-34 NIQKNKLSKNKK
+34 NIQKNKLSKDKK

-51 LFTEAKY
+51 LFLEAKY
-58 YYNYLIYLSQQY
+58 YYNYLIYLSQQSV
-70 ITDNYGNTV
+70 TDNYGNTV
-79 YPHNLFE
+79 YPYNLFE
-86 FNTKSNQILVYEHS
+86 FNTKSNQILVYENS
-100 TNSYLPYELK
+100 SNSYLPYELK

-129 SLSKAKSKG
+129 SLSKAKTKG
-138 RKIGQLKFKSFVN
+138 RKIGHLKFKSFVN
-151 IPFKQFNNS
+151 LPLKQFNNS
-160 FYLSDNAKK
+160 FYLSDNGKK

-180 HLVRNKNLTKLSK
+180 HLVRNKNLTQLSK
-193 ELNLNHNGQISL
+193 ELNLNRNGQISL

-220 LASSYNKDTY
+220 LASSYKKDTY
-230 SFNLTVYVNPQYLK
+230 FFNLTVYFNPQYLK
-244 TANLFQGTKLS
+244 KANLFQGTKLS
-255 QEHKELIS
+255 QEDTSLIS
-263 QLTLGLDAGIASE
+263 QLNLGLDAGIASE
-276 QTINIGETYASISI
+276 QTINIGETFSSISI
-290 NSRNPVHKSQAD
+290 NSRNPVNKAQSN

-310 QRKLNRHIAKSKKYK
+310 QRKLNRHIAKSKKHK
-325 KLNSNNKN
+325 KLNKDNNK

-355 NCIQDNLNNHK
+355 NSIQDNLNNHK

-420 YDNENNQTIIN
+420 YDSENNQTINN
-431 GKIHYKY
+431 GKTHYKY
-438 QKLSRSLRTTK
+438 RKLSQSLRTTK
-449 TCICGNVN
+449 TCVCGNVN

-470 QCGYE
+470 QCGYV
-475 NDRDTHSSYMINH
+475 NDRDTHSSYIINY
-488 TLNHIKFKK
+488 TLNHIKY
-497 IKLNNIEYQQEEA
+497 KLNHLEYQQEEV
-510 LGCGIQSKDLDN
+510 LGCGMQPKDWGLNKDL
-522 GKNLILDS
+522 ILNS

-540 TEQAFNIL
+540 TEQVFNIL
-548 SSKLKSNNLFI
+548 SSKLKSNNLSI
-559 KFNDYSMDKFNQE
+559 KLNNYIILIDKPNQE
-572 VSSFRAR
+572 ASDFRPR

>member
-7 PQPSARLQTRKE
+7 PSDRIQTRKE

-46 FYLKT
+46 SYLKT
-51 LFTEAKY
+51 LFLEAKY
-58 YYNYLIYLSQQY
+58 YYNYLIYLSQQSV
-70 ITDNYGNTV
+70 TDNYGNTV
-79 YPHNLFE
+79 YPYNLFE
-86 FNTKSNQILVYEHS
+86 FNTKSNQILVYENS
-100 TNSYLPYELK
+100 SNSYLPYELK

-129 SLSKAKSKG
+129 SLFKAKSKG
-138 RKIGQLKFKSFVN
+138 RKIGHLKFKSFVN
-151 IPFKQFNNS
+151 LPLKQFNNS
-160 FYLSDNAKK
+160 FYLSDNGKK

-180 HLVRNKNLTKLSK
+180 HLVRNKNLTQLSK
-193 ELNLNHNGQISL
+193 ELNLNRNGQISL

-220 LASSYNKDTY
+220 LASSYKKDTY
-230 SFNLTVYVNPQYLK
+230 FFNLTVYFNPQYLK
-244 TANLFQGTKLS
+244 KANLFQGTKLS
-255 QEHKELIS
+255 QEDTSLIS
-263 QLTLGLDAGIASE
+263 QLNLGLDAGIASE
-276 QTINIGETYASISI
+276 QTINIGETFSSISI
-290 NSRNPVHKSQAD
+290 NSRNPVNKAQSN

-310 QRKLNRHIAKSKKYK
+310 QRKLNRHIAKSKKHK
-325 KLNSNNKN
+325 KLNKDNNK

-355 NCIQDNLNNHK
+355 NSIQDNLNNHK

-420 YDNENNQTIIN
+420 YDSENNQTINN
-431 GKIHYKY
+431 GKTHYKY
-438 QKLSRSLRTTK
+438 RKLSQSLRTTK
-449 TCICGNVN
+449 TCVCGNVN

-470 QCGYE
+470 QCGYV
-475 NDRDTHSSYMINH
+475 NDRDTHSSYIINH
-488 TLNHIKFKK
+488 TLNHI
-497 IKLNNIEYQQEEA
+497 EYQQEEV
-510 LGCGIQSKDLDN
+510 LGCGMQPKDWGLNKDLMLN
-522 GKNLILDS
+522 S

-540 TEQAFNIL
+540 TEQVFNIL
-548 SSKLKSNNLFI
+548 SSKLKSNNLSI
-559 KFNDYSMDKFNQE
+559 KLNNYIALIDKPNQE
-572 VSSFRAR
+572 ASDFRPR

>member
-7 PQPSARLQTRKE
+7 PSDRIQTRKE

-46 FYLKT
+46 SYLKT
-51 LFTEAKY
+51 LFLEAKY
-58 YYNYLIYLSQQY
+58 YYNYLIYLSQQSV
-70 ITDNYGNTV
+70 TDNYGNTV
-79 YPHNLFE
+79 YPYNLFE
-86 FNTKSNQILVYEHS
+86 FNTKSNQILVYENS
-100 TNSYLPYELK
+100 SNSYLPYELK

-129 SLSKAKSKG
+129 SLSKAKTKG
-138 RKIGQLKFKSFVN
+138 RKIGHLKFKSFVN
-151 IPFKQFNNS
+151 LPLKQFNNS
-160 FYLSDNAKK
+160 FYLSDNGKK

-180 HLVRNKNLTKLSK
+180 HLVRNKNLTQLSK
-193 ELNLNHNGQISL
+193 ELNLNFNSQISL

-210 LKIIEIANAE
+210 LNIIEIANAE
-220 LASSYNKDTY
+220 LASSYKKDTY
-230 SFNLTVYVNPQYLK
+230 FFNLTVYFNPQYLK
-244 TANLFQGTKLS
+244 KANLFQGTKLS
-255 QEHKELIS
+255 QEDTSLIS
-263 QLTLGLDAGIASE
+263 QLNLGLDAGIASE
-276 QTINIGETYASISI
+276 QTINIGETFSSISI
-290 NSRNPVHKSQAD
+290 NSRNPVNKAQSN

-310 QRKLNRHIAKSKKYK
+310 QRKLNRHIAKSKKHK
-325 KLNSNNKN
+325 KLNKDNNK

-355 NCIQDNLNNHK
+355 NSIQDNLNNHK

-420 YDNENNQTIIN
+420 YDSENNQTINN
-431 GKIHYKY
+431 GKTHYKY
-438 QKLSRSLRTTK
+438 RKLSQSLRTTK
-449 TCICGNVN
+449 TCVCGNVN

-470 QCGYE
+470 QCGYV
-475 NDRDTHSSYMINH
+475 NDRDTHSSYIINH
-488 TLNHIKFKK
+488 TLNHI
-497 IKLNNIEYQQEEA
+497 EYQQEEV
-510 LGCGIQSKDLDN
+510 LGCGMQPKDWGLNKDLMLN
-522 GKNLILDS
+522 S

-540 TEQAFNIL
+540 TEQFFNIL
-548 SSKLKSNNLFI
+548 SSKLKSNNLSI
-559 KFNDYSMDKFNQE
+559 KLNNYITLMDKPNQE
-572 VSSFRAR
+572 ASDFRPR